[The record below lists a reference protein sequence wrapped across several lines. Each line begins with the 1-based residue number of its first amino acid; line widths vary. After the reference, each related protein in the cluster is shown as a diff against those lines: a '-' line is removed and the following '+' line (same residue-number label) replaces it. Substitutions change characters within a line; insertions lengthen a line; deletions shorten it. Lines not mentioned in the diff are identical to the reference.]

1 MLACIILQVSE
12 MVATVAA
19 GTSAEYY
26 IASSDYYVGGSE
38 PAGRWVAVGVDIGVR
53 VGSVVEREPF
63 ERLHAAIG
71 SEGRFMLSI
80 KAGKSTSADMTSRFR
95 RRRHVLFSGR

>member
-1 MLACIILQVSE
+1 

-38 PAGRWVAVGVDIGVR
+38 PAGRWVAVGVDVGVN

-63 ERLHAAIG
+63 ERLHAALD
-71 SEGRFMLSI
+71 SEGRFMLSN
-80 KAGKSTSADMTSRFR
+80 KSGKKRVGGYDITFSAPKTCSILWALADQ
-95 RRRHVLFSGR
+95 SG